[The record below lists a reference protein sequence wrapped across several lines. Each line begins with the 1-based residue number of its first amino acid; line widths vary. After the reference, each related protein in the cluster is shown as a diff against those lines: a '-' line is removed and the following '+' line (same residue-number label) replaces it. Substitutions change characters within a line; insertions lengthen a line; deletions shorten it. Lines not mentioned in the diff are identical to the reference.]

1 MENVITNPFQAQV
14 ISILESVLDTD
25 EKRNQLDLFHDYEL
39 AQSLLEMDERQRLT
53 FYSLFSDS
61 QLAQII
67 AQLPPLEVI
76 PLLQNMS
83 KKLLMSML
91 NQMQTDD
98 LVDIIESIEPEEDR
112 LVWLAY
118 ISPKRRNEVL
128 GLLDFDPALVG
139 SIMNPNFIAIKRA
152 DTVKSAIKKMVDQ
165 APYTEFINNLFVLE
179 EGRLVGVLSLKEIIS
194 AGHRPTDL
202 IEDIMTTNIITV
214 TPWTSNEEAIELM
227 KNYDFLLLP
236 VVDQKRK
243 LLGIIAFDDMFEAL
257 NKESDEDYSKLAG
270 LTEISIDE
278 DRENVF
284 SSVRKRMPWLVIL
297 LFVNL
302 ITSSIITGFE
312 GVLTLIPTLALFMPL
327 ILNLAGNTGT
337 QSLGIIIRLFATNQ
351 LETRKDVYKHLFKE
365 FLTGLVNGVIIAIML
380 FVLVIVMRMIQ
391 GIAFVEVLPFASVIA
406 LSISVSLIVATLA
419 GALVPLLIS
428 LFKADPAVASG
439 PFITTINDIIS
450 LLIYFGLASLLLAS
464 YI

>member
-67 AQLPPLEVI
+67 AQLPPLEVR

-284 SSVRKRMPWLVIL
+284 SSVRKRMPWLV
-297 LFVNL
+297 
-302 ITSSIITGFE
+302 
-312 GVLTLIPTLALFMPL
+312 
-327 ILNLAGNTGT
+327 
-337 QSLGIIIRLFATNQ
+337 
-351 LETRKDVYKHLFKE
+351 
-365 FLTGLVNGVIIAIML
+365 
-380 FVLVIVMRMIQ
+380 
-391 GIAFVEVLPFASVIA
+391 
-406 LSISVSLIVATLA
+406 
-419 GALVPLLIS
+419 
-428 LFKADPAVASG
+428 
-439 PFITTINDIIS
+439 
-450 LLIYFGLASLLLAS
+450 
-464 YI
+464 